1 MADFFVIAEE
11 EIVLAFRMAG
21 ADGHA
26 VSGREEALEAFREA
40 IASEAKVLVLTEEVS
55 DMIGAEAASRQAE
68 GKYPLLVELPG
79 QDGSRPGR
87 KSLDD
92 LVRQAIG
99 VAI

>member
-1 MADFFVIAEE
+1 MADIFVIAEE

-21 ADGHA
+21 AEGRV

-40 IASEAKVLVLTEEVS
+40 LASEAKVLVLTEEVS
-55 DMIGAEAASRQAE
+55 DMIGDEAASHQAAGE
-68 GKYPLLVELPG
+68 YPLLVELPG
-79 QDGSRPGR
+79 QDGRRPGR

-92 LVRQAIG
+92 LVREAIG